1 MPQITWKNI
10 GDLDFSDSN
19 DLRTK
24 GSEMIQQGAQAI
36 TDVFKEVATKNA
48 VIEKEDRDNKMASV
62 AQGMALAQN
71 EDQLRKAYIA
81 GLNVHGIGADNVLK
95 LTDNFTRQK
104 ANLIQTQG
112 NRLRNTGTGLDNI
125 RKGQEN
131 KFRSLTQ
138 GKQVEATNRQ
148 FQSVLNNSDLGD
160 QAQQTQDRYTINTGK
175 FKTDATN
182 STNKYT
188 SILNDTKV
196 NFGLPQSDV
205 STQISNNQTQVNKD
219 LLTNRQI
226 DAQIN
231 VGLPE
236 VQATADAAALGAATT
251 ENNIKKEIAQRT
263 KADRINAEENRFST
277 DYINSATDNI
287 VADKT
292 RDQRKDT
299 LINQA
304 NANVTTSAIQAR
316 TAGQVAQ
323 NEVNKQL
330 AQTKRLEAEANQ
342 ATAKASAFD
351 KNYYLNQ
358 AKFKD
363 TQLKQQQA
371 LQQAKINGEKAKA
384 SDIQRKIDKENIKSI
399 AFQETMLKVSQKGSK
414 GETIDPVVSLREFT
428 KKIKDKGLTITPAE
442 SSEILKQ
449 ISASSKVLVTN
460 SPLNKT
466 PYEKFTKD
474 TLVKDHLDNLP
485 SEGVA
490 LYNAVF
496 NQLAGT
502 NTVLVDGKYEKV
514 PAKNHKNF
522 MKDLVKFLDENRKFT
537 PIKTDDTEQQELY
550 DKFVR
555 QRFSKTRKETK
566 SKIK

>member
-112 NRLRNTGTGLDNI
+112 DRLRNTGTGLDNL

-131 KFRSLTQ
+131 TFRKLTQ
-138 GKQVEATNRQ
+138 DNQVKATNRQ

-160 QAQQTQDRYTINTGK
+160 QAQQAQDRFTINTNQS
-175 FKTDATN
+175 KTDATN
-182 STNKYT
+182 STNRFT
-188 SILNDTKV
+188 SELNNTKV
-196 NFGLPQSDV
+196 NLGLPQSDV

-236 VQATADAAALGAATT
+236 VQATADVAALGTATT

-263 KADRINAEENRFST
+263 KADRINAEENIAST
-277 DYINSATDNI
+277 NYINSSVNNI

-292 RDQRKDT
+292 KDQRKYT

-304 NANVTTSAIQAR
+304 NANATTSAIQAK

-323 NEVNKQL
+323 NEVNKQS
-330 AQTKRLEAEANQ
+330 AQTKRLQAEAKQ

-371 LQQAKINGEKAKA
+371 LQQAKIKGEQAKVTA
-384 SDIQRKIDKENIKSI
+384 IQDKINKENIKSD
-399 AFQETMLKVSQKGSK
+399 AFRETMLKVSQRG
-414 GETIDPVVSLREFT
+414 GRGDTIDPVESLKEFT
-428 KKIKDKGLTITPAE
+428 KKIRDKGLSITPNE
-442 SSEILKQ
+442 SDKILKL
-449 ISASSKVLVTN
+449 IAKSSKVLVTN
-460 SPLNKT
+460 SPLNNT
-466 PYEKFTKD
+466 PYEKFTKN

-485 SEGVA
+485 SEGKD

-502 NTVLVDGKYEKV
+502 NTVLVDGTYEKV

-522 MKDLVKFLDENRKFT
+522 MKDLVKFLDENREFT
-537 PIKTDDTEQQELY
+537 PIKPDATEQQELY